1 MALPHERQLAM
12 ATTLRSSVLVP
23 VLRLQTAFSDMSAMR
38 VHLEE
43 LRRERDNL
51 AARVLAL
58 QGVDEENSRL
68 RALIGL
74 AERGDVLFVP
84 ANLDPEGRAGERV
97 KRSFVLD
104 RGASDGI
111 LKDAPVVAPSG
122 LVGVVRIAAQGQAT
136 GDFWTHPDFRASAMT
151 ADGRVFG
158 IIRPQSGQSVMV
170 LDGAPYQ
177 VELDPGTEIVTSGM
191 GGVFP
196 RGIPIG
202 RVVEELSQQAGWAK
216 SYTVQP
222 AVYPDAV
229 REVMVVIE
237 AGDADLTA
245 VWTVEDEE

>member
-1 MALPHERQLAM
+1 MTLPHERQLAM

-23 VLRLQTAFSDMSAMR
+23 ILRLQSTFSDMSAMR
-38 VHLEE
+38 VRVEE
-43 LRRERDNL
+43 LRHERDNL

-68 RALIGL
+68 RSLIGL
-74 AERGDVLFVP
+74 AERSAGLFVP
-84 ANLDPEGRAGERV
+84 ANLDPEGRVGERV

-111 LKDAPVVAPSG
+111 LEYAPVVAPNG
-122 LVGVVRIAAQGQAT
+122 LVGVVRIVAPGQAT
-136 GDFWTHPDFRASAMT
+136 GDFWTHPDFRVSAMT
-151 ADGRVFG
+151 VDGRVFG
-158 IIRPQSGQSVMV
+158 IIKPQGGDPLMV

-177 VELDPGTEIVTSGM
+177 VELSPGTEIVTSGM

-202 RVVEELSQQAGWAK
+202 RIAERVSQEEGWAK
-216 SYTVQP
+216 SYLVQP

-229 REVMVVIE
+229 REVMVVVE
-237 AGDADLTA
+237 VVEGDLSEVWSAGG
-245 VWTVEDEE
+245 EQ